1 MKEDSS
7 RHFFLTSR
15 PKSNYGNSFLLRRQ
29 SESWARN
36 FSSPSDSRVT
46 AIDRHWK
53 SDENDTTRINP
64 VFHCLPPIMV
74 SYDYPLFFLATGISW
89 TSFLHLPTT
98 FSFYQKSHF
107 SFSLFC
113 KFNLRLITTKRTPL
127 SSGGGGRGVAVIVSW
142 LFVRVSVGG
151 WILLLCWLFTC
162 VCVCVLEPVFIK
174 TDVSL
179 FTPMPRLDELVSS
192 SKVE

>member
-89 TSFLHLPTT
+89 TSFFLNTYPRLFLFIKRHIFLFLYFVNSTCGWLLLSAHLFPPEVAAVVWPWL
-98 FSFYQKSHF
+98 YRD
-107 SFSLFC
+107 C
-113 KFNLRLITTKRTPL
+113 L
-127 SSGGGGRGVAVIVSW
+127 SVSRW
-142 LFVRVSVGG
+142 VGG
-151 WILLLCWLFTC
+151 FCFCAGYSLVC
-162 VCVCVLEPVFIK
+162 VCVC
-174 TDVSL
+174 
-179 FTPMPRLDELVSS
+179 
-192 SKVE
+192 